1 MEIRV
6 LKYFLTVAREGS
18 ITGAA
23 NSLHL
28 TQPTLSRQLQD
39 LEKELGQQLL
49 IRGKYR
55 ISLTPE
61 GMLLRKRAQEIVDMA
76 EKTEA
81 EFRSI
86 SDIIG
91 GDIYIGCGETDSMK
105 LIAEVMKEMQ
115 EEYPEIKFHIHS
127 GNAEDVTEKLDK
139 GLLDFG
145 ILIQP
150 IDLSK
155 YDHISIPQKDVWG
168 VVMRTD
174 SQLAKKKSINLEDL
188 KNVPLIAS
196 RQMSKK
202 YSADSG
208 FLDWF
213 GEDFDRLNIT
223 ATYNLVY
230 NAAIMVEA
238 GMGYAITLDKLI
250 KNIETGSICFR
261 PLNPRL
267 ESGLDVVWKKYQ
279 VFSPAAKLFLE
290 KIQHK
295 FSSSRE

>member
-49 IRGKYR
+49 IRGKYK

-61 GMLLRKRAQEIVDMA
+61 GMILRKRAEEIVDMV

-86 SDIIG
+86 NDIIG

-105 LIAEVMKEMQ
+105 LIAEVMKEIQ

-127 GNAEDVTEKLDK
+127 GNAEDVIEKLDK

-174 SQLAKKKSINLEDL
+174 SPLAKKKSINLEDL

-202 YSADSG
+202 YSAESG

-238 GMGYAITLDKLI
+238 DMGYAITLDKLI

-295 FSSSRE
+295 FNSSCE

>member
-105 LIAEVMKEMQ
+105 LIAEVMKEIQ

-127 GNAEDVTEKLDK
+127 GNAEDMT
-139 GLLDFG
+139 
-145 ILIQP
+145 
-150 IDLSK
+150 
-155 YDHISIPQKDVWG
+155 
-168 VVMRTD
+168 T
-174 SQLAKKKSINLEDL
+174 
-188 KNVPLIAS
+188 
-196 RQMSKK
+196 
-202 YSADSG
+202 
-208 FLDWF
+208 
-213 GEDFDRLNIT
+213 
-223 ATYNLVY
+223 
-230 NAAIMVEA
+230 
-238 GMGYAITLDKLI
+238 
-250 KNIETGSICFR
+250 
-261 PLNPRL
+261 
-267 ESGLDVVWKKYQ
+267 
-279 VFSPAAKLFLE
+279 
-290 KIQHK
+290 
-295 FSSSRE
+295 